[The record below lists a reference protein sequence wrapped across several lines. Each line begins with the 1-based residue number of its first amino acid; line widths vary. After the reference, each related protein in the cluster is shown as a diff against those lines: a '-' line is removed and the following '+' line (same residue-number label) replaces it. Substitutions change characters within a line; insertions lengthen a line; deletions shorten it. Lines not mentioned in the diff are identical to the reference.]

1 MSNIRENRGMPA
13 EPTRRS
19 SSDDGIRRDLAKQG
33 RLWGLSLVCATVG
46 AVTVWR
52 TDELLPGIGAF
63 LITLVVLGSLLY
75 AYERRRH

>member
-1 MSNIRENRGMPA
+1 MPA
-13 EPTRRS
+13 DPRRRPS
-19 SSDDGIRRDLAKQG
+19 ADDRIRRDLAKQG

-63 LITLVVLGSLLY
+63 LITLVVLGSILY
-75 AYERRRH
+75 AYERRRR